1 MMISPEAYYE
11 EYLQGKSQ
19 SAILQQISLLK
30 REIDRLKEVMESDEN
45 SPESMVM
52 PSPLTRIKCNREY
65 LEMAKLAFEEA
76 GGQYELTDEDLRDQ
90 SFIQS
95 WQLCTGLPWR
105 SAGSSMAIRNTNTPY
120 PETTSYSM
128 RIIAFI
134 LSRQIF
140 RYMSR
145 FPEKNLSGALQIFIL
160 ESGKKG
166 MRIYA
171 CLTEHSGAYPLNMRT
186 VRNHSKYVAAMH
198 IPITSRN

>member
-1 MMISPEAYYE
+1 MMISPETYYE
-11 EYLQGKSQ
+11 EYLQGKNQ

-45 SPESMVM
+45 SPEAMIM
-52 PSPLTRIKCNREY
+52 LSPLTRIKCNREY
-65 LEMAKLAFEEA
+65 LEMAKLALEEA

-90 SFIQS
+90 SLIQS

-105 SAGSSMAIRNTNTPY
+105 SAGSSMVIQNTNTPY
-120 PETTSYSM
+120 PEIASYSM
-128 RIIAFI
+128 RITAFI
-134 LSRQIF
+134 LNRQIF

-145 FPEKNLSGALQIFIL
+145 LPEKNLSEALQLFIL
-160 ESGKKG
+160 ESGIKD

-186 VRNHSKYVAAMH
+186 VRNHSKYTAAMH
-198 IPITSRN
+198 ILITLRI